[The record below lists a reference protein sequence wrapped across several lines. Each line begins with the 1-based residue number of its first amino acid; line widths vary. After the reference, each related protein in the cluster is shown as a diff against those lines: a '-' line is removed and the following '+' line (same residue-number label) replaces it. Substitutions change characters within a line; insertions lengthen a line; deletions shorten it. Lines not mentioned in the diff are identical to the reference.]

1 MIITESLQQSRGN
14 NLLRLLQDSSSPT
27 FWRHDPLPK
36 TCGCHHPGHLSADR
50 AGGIRARR
58 RRRAGLPRLAAVLR
72 PLDSSTDVEQLPPHI
87 DPSLFNFK
95 LAWIEY
101 VNRLVGVVV
110 GMLILATALI
120 AWRDHR
126 RERGIFA
133 PVQGALV
140 AVAFQ
145 GWFGGQVVAHELDPR
160 LVTVHLFVALLIVA
174 LLLYAAFVSFFPAPL
189 PSSVPELHRRF
200 ARKAFL
206 VIALVLVQVILGAMV
221 RGSIDLT
228 SAEKPDTARGLL
240 LGEVGFL
247 DPLHRTTGLLT
258 LLSCWGLFRSALRTF
273 PGAPDLRRLAL
284 MPALI
289 ASGQFAA
296 GMGLAYLALPRSSR
310 WSTCLLPVFCW
321 EAYCSPPCAPDAWP
335 PADLHCR
342 DSWAKMS

>member
-1 MIITESLQQSRGN
+1 MTRFQKLVVATTLATF
-14 NLLRLLQDSSSPT
+14 LLIALGG
-27 FWRHDPLPK
+27 FV
-36 TCGCHHPGHLSADR
+36 R
-50 AGGIRARR
+50 AAG
-58 RRRAGLPRLAAVLR
+58 AGLGCPEWPRCFDR
-72 PLDSSTDVEQLPPHI
+72 WIPPTDVEQLPPHF

-160 LVTVHLFVALLIVA
+160 LVTVHLLVALLIVA

-228 SAEKPDTARGLL
+228 AAEKPDTARGLL

-258 LLSCWGLFRSALRTF
+258 LLSCWGLFRSAHRSF

-296 GMGLAYLALPRSSR
+296 GMGLAYLALPPILQVSHVSFA
-310 WSTCLLPVFCW
+310 SLLLGGLLLT
-321 EAYCSPPCAPDAWP
+321 ALRARRLA
-335 PADLHCR
+335 AG
-342 DSWAKMS
+342 